1 MVDTRI
7 LGMTI
12 LGAEP
17 RVATTHPPSPS
28 AFRTQA
34 VALAR
39 TSGKGMPQPAY
50 KLGILEEVLRDVPK
64 RAGGDGRRARR
75 VDDGGAG

>member
-1 MVDTRI
+1 
-7 LGMTI
+7 MTI
-12 LGAEP
+12 PGTASMM
-17 RVATTHPPSPS
+17 AKTHPPLPS

-39 TSGKGMPQPAY
+39 TSGKGMPQSAY

-64 RAGGDGRRARR
+64 RAGGDGRRTRR
-75 VDDGGAG
+75 GDDGAAG